1 METQDMMPLA
11 LRSSSPNTDDKVVE
25 QAIMCSARKPS
36 KIVPTLRLRRYTH
49 ADDDESTSS
58 SSSCSSD
65 DSWSTW
71 RRKRSFRKRSR
82 PLPASITRYGGV
94 SPGMTILVVRNE
106 EKRQDSST
114 IMSCRDHDD
123 DDWSLSSLSDSED
136 DEFAIDTVLQRA
148 GSTYMSSPEPTNATT
163 ESGDSDTTS
172 PWNLLEL
179 NRGILFHLYRN
190 CKII

>member
-1 METQDMMPLA
+1 METEDMTPRA
-11 LRSSSPNTDDKVVE
+11 LLPSSPNRPDMVVV
-25 QAIMCSARKPS
+25 QAIVCSARKPG
-36 KIVPTLRLRRYTH
+36 KIVPTRRIRRYNH
-49 ADDDESTSS
+49 ADDDESTS

-82 PLPASITRYGGV
+82 PPPASITRDGGV
-94 SPGMTILVVRNE
+94 SPGMTIFVVRNK

-114 IMSCRDHDD
+114 IMACLDDD

-136 DEFAIDTVLQRA
+136 DDEFAFDSDLRMA
-148 GSTYMSSPEPTNATT
+148 SSTYMSSPEPTNATT

-179 NRGILFHLYRN
+179 NRGILFHLYQN